1 MKKIKLIPKFKNED
15 KERDFWATHSVIDY
29 FDMSK
34 AILNPSL
41 PNLKFSTKT
50 ITIRVPESLLDDLKT
65 LANKMDIPYQ
75 SLMKKLLI
83 DKVKE
88 EFASYKVIK
97 PNI

>member
-1 MKKIKLIPKFKNED
+1 MKKIKPIPRFKNED
-15 KERDFWATHSVIDY
+15 AERDFWATHDATDY

-34 AILNPSL
+34 PIINPSF

-50 ITIRVPESLLDDLKT
+50 ITVRVPESLLDDLKT

-88 EFASYKVIK
+88 EFASYKI
-97 PNI
+97 